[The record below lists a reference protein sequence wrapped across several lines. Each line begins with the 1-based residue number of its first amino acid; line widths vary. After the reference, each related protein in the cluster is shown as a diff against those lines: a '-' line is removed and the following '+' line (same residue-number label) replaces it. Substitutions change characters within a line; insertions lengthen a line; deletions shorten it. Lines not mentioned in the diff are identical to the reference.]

1 MNSLRICAITGLLI
15 ANLSTLA
22 HAAKLE
28 DVAPYPK
35 AEAGFTRQVIHLPKQ
50 EQEENFQ
57 VEILAGKTLE
67 VDCNRQRLG
76 GVLDEKN
83 LQGWGYPF
91 YRLEKVIGPMSTMMA
106 CPPGSQ
112 KKRAFVP
119 VVGDGFMLR
128 YNSKLPVV
136 VYAPSDVEVR
146 YRIWS
151 ASEKVGTPCRNN
163 PSACY
168 AGTPQAAARSAT
180 WRRLSKL
187 MLAPESRAT
196 NV

>member
-1 MNSLRICAITGLLI
+1 MNSLSICAITGLLI

-35 AEAGFTRQVIHLPKQ
+35 AEARFTRQVIHLPKQ

-151 ASEKVGTPCRNN
+151 ASDKVGT
-163 PSACY
+163 AL
-168 AGTPQAAARSAT
+168 Q
-180 WRRLSKL
+180 
-187 MLAPESRAT
+187 E
-196 NV
+196 

>member
-1 MNSLRICAITGLLI
+1 MNSLRIGAITGLLI

-76 GVLDEKN
+76 GVLDEKICKA
-83 LQGWGYPF
+83 GAIPSIAW
-91 YRLEKVIGPMSTMMA
+91 
-106 CPPGSQ
+106 
-112 KKRAFVP
+112 KR
-119 VVGDGFMLR
+119 
-128 YNSKLPVV
+128 S
-136 VYAPSDVEVR
+136 
-146 YRIWS
+146 S
-151 ASEKVGTPCRNN
+151 AR
-163 PSACY
+163 
-168 AGTPQAAARSAT
+168 
-180 WRRLSKL
+180 
-187 MLAPESRAT
+187 
-196 NV
+196 

>member
-1 MNSLRICAITGLLI
+1 MGSFSAYATVGLMIASL
-15 ANLSTLA
+15 SSLA

-35 AEAGFTRQVIHLPKQ
+35 AESGFTRQVIHLPKQ
-50 EQEENFQ
+50 DKEENFQ

-67 VDCNRQRLG
+67 VDCNLQRLG
-76 GVLDEKN
+76 GMLDEKN
-83 LQGWGYPF
+83 LEGWGYPF
-91 YRLEKVIGPMSTMMA
+91 YRLETVIGPMSTMMA

-136 VYAPSDVEVR
+136 VYAPTGVEVR

-151 ASEKVGTPCRNN
+151 ASDKVGT
-163 PSACY
+163 AL
-168 AGTPQAAARSAT
+168 Q
-180 WRRLSKL
+180 
-187 MLAPESRAT
+187 E
-196 NV
+196 

>member
-1 MNSLRICAITGLLI
+1 MNSLSVCAITGLLI

-28 DVAPYPK
+28 DIAPYPK

-91 YRLEKVIGPMSTMMA
+91 YRLEKVVGPMSTMMA
-106 CPPGSQ
+106 SPAWQ
-112 KKRAFVP
+112 Q
-119 VVGDGFMLR
+119 
-128 YNSKLPVV
+128 
-136 VYAPSDVEVR
+136 
-146 YRIWS
+146 
-151 ASEKVGTPCRNN
+151 EK
-163 PSACY
+163 
-168 AGTPQAAARSAT
+168 ARFRSG
-180 WRRLSKL
+180 RR
-187 MLAPESRAT
+187 
-196 NV
+196 